1 MCLAYDYNV
10 YLVSVCIAY
19 DYNDFLMSMY
29 DFILPQ

>member
-1 MCLAYDYNV
+1 MCIAYDYNV
-10 YLVSVCIAY
+10 YLVSVCITY